1 MKKRSRIATACIAG
15 VLATGLATAP
25 AHAQGVEPNSSSQA
39 SGDALVGSAEL
50 PFLAILPLVQGS
62 SLESPA
68 NTDAA
73 QSLMPVA
80 VIASLFSKQCHL
92 GDTRGCFAQA
102 QR

>member
-25 AHAQGVEPNSSSQA
+25 AHAQGVQA
-39 SGDALVGSAEL
+39 IGDALVGSAEL
-50 PFLAILPLVQGS
+50 PFRAILPLVQGS

-68 NTDAA
+68 NTAA
-73 QSLMPVA
+73 ALSLMPVA

>member
-1 MKKRSRIATACIAG
+1 MHRWRPGYRFGHRTGTCSR
-15 VLATGLATAP
+15 
-25 AHAQGVEPNSSSQA
+25 VEPSGSSQA
-39 SGDALVGSAEL
+39 IGDALVGSAEL
-50 PFLAILPLVQGS
+50 PFRAILPLVQGS

-68 NTDAA
+68 NTAA
-73 QSLMPVA
+73 ALSLMPVA

>member
-25 AHAQGVEPNSSSQA
+25 AHAQGVEPSGSSQA
-39 SGDALVGSAEL
+39 IGDALVGSAEL
-50 PFLAILPLVQGS
+50 PFRAILPLVQGS

-68 NTDAA
+68 KAVATL
-73 QSLMPVA
+73 SLIPVSL
-80 VIASLFSKQCHL
+80 IASLFSKQCHL